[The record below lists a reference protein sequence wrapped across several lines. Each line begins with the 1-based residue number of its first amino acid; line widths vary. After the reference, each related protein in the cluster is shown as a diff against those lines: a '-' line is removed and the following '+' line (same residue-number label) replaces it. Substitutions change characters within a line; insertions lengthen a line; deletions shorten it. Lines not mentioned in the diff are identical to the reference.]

1 MSNNDDKDDNMFVVP
16 IINELQDY
24 IDSKLNIE
32 GTVFNTYIFLLMFLQ
47 RVQLINNIIKLV
59 EPESNHSENF
69 IFGLKY
75 NLVYLTNYELI
86 KNKIND
92 FKKDFSKQDVI
103 SEILNFIKNS
113 NIFKQSIT
121 SINNIDDIIDL
132 NKEIKKPLLN
142 KTKMNSIILEFQ
154 SIKKILDKIEKDK
167 YIDEEDFSEY
177 FILARSK
184 TKFELSNII
193 YNENFA
199 RIEVEKNTLTKEWLI
214 FVKNKDSLNYPIYQ
228 LLKKWFN
235 LS

>member
-142 KTKMNSIILEFQ
+142 KTKMNSFQ
-154 SIKKILDKIEKDK
+154 C
-167 YIDEEDFSEY
+167 SERTG
-177 FILARSK
+177 FM
-184 TKFELSNII
+184 
-193 YNENFA
+193 
-199 RIEVEKNTLTKEWLI
+199 EVELI
-214 FVKNKDSLNYPIYQ
+214 GNNKLEYHHQTYSLNQP
-228 LLKKWFN
+228 
-235 LS
+235 

>member
-1 MSNNDDKDDNMFVVP
+1 MFVVP

-92 FKKDFSKQDVI
+92 FKKRFFKTRCNI
-103 SEILNFIKNS
+103 RNIKFYQK
-113 NIFKQSIT
+113 FK
-121 SINNIDDIIDL
+121 
-132 NKEIKKPLLN
+132 
-142 KTKMNSIILEFQ
+142 
-154 SIKKILDKIEKDK
+154 
-167 YIDEEDFSEY
+167 Y
-177 FILARSK
+177 F
-184 TKFELSNII
+184 
-193 YNENFA
+193 
-199 RIEVEKNTLTKEWLI
+199 
-214 FVKNKDSLNYPIYQ
+214 
-228 LLKKWFN
+228 
-235 LS
+235 

>member
-1 MSNNDDKDDNMFVVP
+1 MSNNDDKDDNMFIVP

-69 IFGLKY
+69 IFGIKY

-92 FKKDFSKQDVI
+92 FKKDFTKQDVI

-132 NKEIKKPLLN
+132 NKEMKKPLLN

-177 FILARSK
+177 FTINRSK

-199 RIEVEKNTLTKEWLI
+199 RIEVEKNKLTKEWLI

>member
-1 MSNNDDKDDNMFVVP
+1 
-16 IINELQDY
+16 
-24 IDSKLNIE
+24 
-32 GTVFNTYIFLLMFLQ
+32 MFLQ

-142 KTKMNSIILEFQ
+142 KTKMIL
-154 SIKKILDKIEKDK
+154 L
-167 YIDEEDFSEY
+167 Y
-177 FILARSK
+177 
-184 TKFELSNII
+184 
-193 YNENFA
+193 
-199 RIEVEKNTLTKEWLI
+199 
-214 FVKNKDSLNYPIYQ
+214 
-228 LLKKWFN
+228 
-235 LS
+235 